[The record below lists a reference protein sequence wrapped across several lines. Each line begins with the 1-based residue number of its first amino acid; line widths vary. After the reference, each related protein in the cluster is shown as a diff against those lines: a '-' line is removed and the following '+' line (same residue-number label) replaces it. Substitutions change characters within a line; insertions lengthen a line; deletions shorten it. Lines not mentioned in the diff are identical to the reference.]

1 MSTTAAERVVE
12 ILGDPNLSLSPARKR
27 PAESNIDISP
37 AAKRRSGG
45 RVVSSLDYA
54 AFQVNAYSLEQK
66 FDVLVNKRSG
76 RNSMNTLFNT

>member
-12 ILGDPNLSLSPARKR
+12 ILDEPNLSLSPARKR

-45 RVVSSLDYA
+45 RVVSSLDFA
-54 AFQVNAYSLEQK
+54 AFQVNAYFGKKK
-66 FDVLVNKRSG
+66 FEVLVKKQN
-76 RNSMNTLFNT
+76 F